1 MNRISEDTSFYQSKI
16 NQLKPQSFTDE
27 EKLLLVGSVPGRP
40 NVEEVITELEKTE
53 LETGVAIENISFSI
67 NSTRSN
73 EAENPSNNQ
82 TEVGAQANE
91 EAQANQPVQ
100 QQGSS
105 SWEQILPKE
114 TLERLK
120 EKFVDVTDLNVSYVE
135 MVIDLNGE
143 VEDVNTFVNQLE
155 NLKRIIH
162 VQSYDYSINEEKNNR
177 LEGILT
183 IRAFY
188 SEDFAKFINADSD
201 FKLDY
206 TFDPT
211 KIKRYIE
218 PVLPPVSLRKAWLI
232 MKLAQ
237 MILKKK

>member
-1 MNRISEDTSFYQSKI
+1 MS
-16 NQLKPQSFTDE
+16 
-27 EKLLLVGSVPGRP
+27 
-40 NVEEVITELEKTE
+40 
-53 LETGVAIENISFSI
+53 
-67 NSTRSN
+67 
-73 EAENPSNNQ
+73 
-82 TEVGAQANE
+82 
-91 EAQANQPVQ
+91 
-100 QQGSS
+100 
-105 SWEQILPKE
+105 
-114 TLERLK
+114 
-120 EKFVDVTDLNVSYVE
+120 DLNVSYVE

-143 VEDVNTFVNQLE
+143 VEDVNTFVNRLE

-188 SEDFAKFINADSD
+188 SEDFAQFINAESD

-218 PVLPPVSLRKAWLI
+218 PVLPTSQSEESIVNNENSTNDPK
-232 MKLAQ
+232 
-237 MILKKK
+237 